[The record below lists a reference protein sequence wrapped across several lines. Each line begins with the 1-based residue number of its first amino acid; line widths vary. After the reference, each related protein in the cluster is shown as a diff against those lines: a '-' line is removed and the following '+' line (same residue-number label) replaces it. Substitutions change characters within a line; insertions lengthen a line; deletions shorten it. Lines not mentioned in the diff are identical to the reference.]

1 VPAPV
6 FVGEGLP
13 HPVGQG
19 VMNRVLVGPVH
30 KMLMGAAVTN
40 ELEFATIE
48 SATAIIGR
56 LLSEQA
62 SKSLDAALFD
72 NVASSA
78 IRPPGLL
85 NGVNPISATSGGGVN
100 AMTTDLG
107 LLATA
112 LAAAGCNSDRMVI
125 VAAPAQATV
134 LRLLASPQFTN
145 TIIGTSAVT
154 DKSIVAVDPAAIATG
169 FDGVPTIETS
179 TETVQQLE
187 SATPLPIVDGSS
199 TPAPGTMSMWQTDTI
214 AIRVRM
220 KCCWGVLASGAVQ
233 LINSVTW

>member
-19 VMNRVLVGPVH
+19 VMNRVIVGPCH
-30 KMLMGAAVTN
+30 KMLMGAAITN
-40 ELEFATIE
+40 ELEFAAVE

-62 SKSLDAALFD
+62 SKSLDAVLFD

-78 IRPPGLL
+78 IRPAGLL
-85 NGVNPISATSGGGVN
+85 NSVTPIAATSGGGVN

-112 LAAAGCNSDRMVI
+112 LGAAGCDPDRMVI
-125 VAAPAQATV
+125 VAAPAQALV
-134 LRLLASPQFTN
+134 LRLLASPQFN
-145 TIIGTSAVT
+145 NLIIGTTALS
-154 DKSIVAVDPAAIATG
+154 DKSIVAIDPAALATG
-169 FDGVPTIETS
+169 YSGVPSIETA
-179 TETVQQLE
+179 TETVQQYE
-187 SATPLPIVDGSS
+187 SASPLPIVDRRRPPGASQCGRP
-199 TPAPGTMSMWQTDTI
+199 TPS
-214 AIRVRM
+214 R
-220 KCCWGVLASGAVQ
+220 SGFE
-233 LINSVTW
+233 